1 MTSNFSQLSTDALS
15 PGQLPESVKALL
27 KRAHINR
34 YPKRTTIVDAGTESK
49 SLYLILKGSV
59 SIILREDDEREIV
72 VAYLNPGDFFGEMGL
87 FEPNPQRTAEVRTRD
102 VCEIAEISYDNFH
115 ELSKQYPDL
124 SYAVFAQLV
133 RRLKNTTRK
142 MTDLA
147 FIDVSGRIA
156 RCLIDLSSQPE
167 AMILPNG
174 RQIRITRQEIGR
186 IVGCSREMVGRVLKT
201 LEDQG
206 MIQTDGKAILI
217 FTHLNE
223 LYLILNKYLKWNKSH
238 LKCFALIM
246 LVIILKQTCNLSS
259 ASKALPIK
267 CLPQSFYRRMQRF
280 FAGQYFDYRQISQLI
295 FNMFSFD
302 QVQLTLDRTNWKWGK
317 RNINILMLAIV
328 YRGIAIPI
336 LWTLLNK
343 RGNSDTK
350 ERIALIQ
357 RFIAI
362 FGKDRIVNVFAD
374 REFIGEQW
382 FTWLIEQDI
391 NFCIRVK
398 KTSLSPII

>member
-1 MTSNFSQLSTDALS
+1 MVRISRLTGRFLFILTPVNNSSGGFQFSISFIIAAVT
-15 PGQLPESVKALL
+15 KA
-27 KRAHINR
+27 
-34 YPKRTTIVDAGTESK
+34 G
-49 SLYLILKGSV
+49 
-59 SIILREDDEREIV
+59 
-72 VAYLNPGDFFGEMGL
+72 GD
-87 FEPNPQRTAEVRTRD
+87 N
-102 VCEIAEISYDNFH
+102 
-115 ELSKQYPDL
+115 
-124 SYAVFAQLV
+124 
-133 RRLKNTTRK
+133 
-142 MTDLA
+142 
-147 FIDVSGRIA
+147 
-156 RCLIDLSSQPE
+156 
-167 AMILPNG
+167 NG
-174 RQIRITRQEIGR
+174 DI
-186 IVGCSREMVGRVLKT
+186 
-201 LEDQG
+201 
-206 MIQTDGKAILI
+206 
-217 FTHLNE
+217 

>member
-1 MTSNFSQLSTDALS
+1 M
-15 PGQLPESVKALL
+15 
-27 KRAHINR
+27 
-34 YPKRTTIVDAGTESK
+34 
-49 SLYLILKGSV
+49 
-59 SIILREDDEREIV
+59 
-72 VAYLNPGDFFGEMGL
+72 
-87 FEPNPQRTAEVRTRD
+87 
-102 VCEIAEISYDNFH
+102 
-115 ELSKQYPDL
+115 
-124 SYAVFAQLV
+124 
-133 RRLKNTTRK
+133 
-142 MTDLA
+142 
-147 FIDVSGRIA
+147 
-156 RCLIDLSSQPE
+156 
-167 AMILPNG
+167 
-174 RQIRITRQEIGR
+174 
-186 IVGCSREMVGRVLKT
+186 
-201 LEDQG
+201 
-206 MIQTDGKAILI
+206 
-217 FTHLNE
+217 THLNE
-223 LYLILNKYLKWNKSH
+223 LYLILNKSLKWNKSH

-267 CLPQSFYRRMQRF
+267 CSPQSIYRRMQRL

-336 LWTLLNK
+336 VWTLLNK

-357 RFIAI
+357 RFISI
-362 FGKDRIVNVFAD
+362 FGKDRIVNMFTD
-374 REFIGEQW
+374 KEFIGEQW